1 MSAWYCVGEGYY
13 LVFEDSW
20 KDRVT
25 VIFDP
30 EKGTAVFCEWDK
42 DGKAVGNELFR
53 IETFET
59 EKFDRQAGY
68 ISLASSDQ
76 TTFAVKFSDYE
87 GPFSV
92 SFERLKNNF
101 RFIVD

>member
-1 MSAWYCVGEGYY
+1 MKTGEFKSVMSAWYCVGEGYY

-20 KDRVT
+20 KDSVT

-30 EKGTAVFCEWDK
+30 EMGTAVFCEWDK

-59 EKFDRQAGY
+59 ENLTVRRDIFPLPPPTKLPLR
-68 ISLASSDQ
+68 
-76 TTFAVKFSDYE
+76 
-87 GPFSV
+87 
-92 SFERLKNNF
+92 
-101 RFIVD
+101 